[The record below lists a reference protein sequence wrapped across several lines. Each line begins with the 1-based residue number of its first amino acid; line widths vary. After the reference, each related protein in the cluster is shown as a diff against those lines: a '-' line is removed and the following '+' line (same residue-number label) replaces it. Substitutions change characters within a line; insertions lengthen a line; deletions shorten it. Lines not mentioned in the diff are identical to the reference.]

1 MVTAALS
8 DALSHPIQVVRGL
21 QSVHVSSSTPLSTVV
36 KKHFEEQ
43 FGNGNLQ
50 KVPPLDVNHPPS
62 TYTSG
67 SLVRFRAMVQDT
79 SASPEI
85 YISNLGYGLDSVLHT
100 NSSAEG
106 AFNMHTLQDALDAG
120 TTGRDKWKERIVFWA
135 VSVPGE
141 SEWVGKSL
149 DGNHPT
155 SIEASTSSA
164 SSMAHKFPFPNTPH
178 VGVLVKSYG
187 TTEFKPST
195 VHDLV
200 GILTFDPRLNLLGDD
215 EDEDL
220 VPSLHVLF
228 QTPLPTTVVKAAYP
242 MPPARSR
249 TRLEVKD
256 EIVKWL
262 AASALRGDLLAAEY
276 VLMCCIARVQSR
288 SPFLPPPSLQLSRFS
303 SSSDSSALTL
313 QQCLETLFP
322 IVANLPL
329 SINYLNQTPFA
340 PSSSLR
346 DHSEDLRSGTLQLAP
361 GTVVVVDEHGVV
373 EGKLGDQG
381 VRNIATM
388 QSVIT
393 AQTLAYAFP
402 FSSYEF
408 PTDLSF
414 VITTS
419 GSKSP
424 FFNTDINVPLQPVA
438 ALPSLSSLSEDQLLE
453 YRLWLAG
460 AKSQAA
466 SKNAVPITREM
477 AEYIQSE
484 FVRERKEA
492 GGQSLTSDDLSLR
505 MTLAKLETYLRHDAE
520 ITKEAWEHVVS
531 LEKER
536 KSRLSLQ

>member
-8 DALSHPIQVVRGL
+8 DALSHPIQVVRDL
-21 QSVHVSSSTPLSTVV
+21 QSQHGLSSAPFLPVV
-36 KKHFEEQ
+36 RKHFHDQ

-50 KVPPLDVNHPPS
+50 KVPPLDVHHPASSYP
-62 TYTSG
+62 SG

-85 YISNLGYGLDSVLHT
+85 YLRHLGYGLDSLPQT
-100 NSSAEG
+100 NGSTQDT
-106 AFNMHTLQDALDAG
+106 FRMHTLQDALDSAARG
-120 TTGRDKWKERIVFWA
+120 ADKWRERTVFWA

-141 SEWVGKSL
+141 SDWVGKSL
-149 DGNHPT
+149 DGNHPV
-155 SIEASTSSA
+155 SA
-164 SSMAHKFPFPNTPH
+164 ETPTPPSSSMAHKFPLPNTAH
-178 VGVLVKSYG
+178 VGALVKSYG
-187 TTEFKPST
+187 TAQFKPAV

-200 GILTFDPRLNLLGDD
+200 GILTFDPRLNLLGDE
-215 EDEDL
+215 EDDIL
-220 VPSLHVLF
+220 VPTVHVLF
-228 QTPLPTTVVKAAYP
+228 QNHVPTTLVKAAYP

-249 TRLEVKD
+249 SSLEVKD
-256 EIVKWL
+256 EIVRWL
-262 AASALRGDLLAAEY
+262 AEGALGGDLLAAEY

-288 SPFLPPPSLQLSRFS
+288 NPFLPPPSLLLSRFQS
-303 SSSDSSALTL
+303 RSENSASTL
-313 QQCLETLFP
+313 QQRLEMLFP

-329 SINYLNQTPFA
+329 SIKYLNEVPFA

-346 DHSEDLRSGTLQLAP
+346 DDSEELRSGVLQLAP
-361 GTVVVVDEHGVV
+361 GTVVVVDERNIA
-373 EGKLGDQG
+373 EGKLGEQG

-388 QSVIT
+388 QAVIT
-393 AQTLAYAFP
+393 GQTLGYAFP

-414 VITTS
+414 IILAS

-424 FFNTDINVPLQPVA
+424 FFNTDINVPLQGA
-438 ALPSLSSLSEDQLLE
+438 ASSPSPSQLSEDQLLE

-466 SKNAVPITREM
+466 SKNAVPITAGM

-492 GGQSLTSDDLSLR
+492 GDQSLTSDDLSLR

-520 ITKEAWEHVVS
+520 ITKEAWEHVVL
-531 LEKER
+531 LEKKR
-536 KSRLSLQ
+536 KTRLSSL